1 VRWVLVIAVVL
12 ELLASCGGAVG
23 HGRRMPPRPRPAATR
38 PTPAS
43 ARSEPAT
50 RRPALGPHPEAL
62 VTAETENR
70 LLIVDLR
77 TGKLLERISLP
88 AGPQYVAADTGLAVA
103 TSPRAG
109 EVTLLGGYER
119 LRVRHVFAGF
129 TAPDIVAISP
139 DGEYAYIADDPRG
152 ELDVVRLSD
161 DKLISRTFV
170 GYGAHH
176 FAFSPD
182 ERRVWIALGESAR
195 TIVILGPVLSTPP
208 PPSSPV
214 INPGDP
220 RVVGHFAPGFA
231 AHDVAFSP
239 NGRQVWITSAD
250 RRDVVVFRASDH
262 HLLFRVPVG
271 PPPQHVAFDGTSAY
285 LTSGYGS
292 TIEQVDAAT
301 GRILAKTATP
311 YGSFELDA
319 ADGYVATTSLL
330 NGKLGIY
337 TPDLKRLRVLK
348 LATATR
354 DVEITDR

>member
-1 VRWVLVIAVVL
+1 MRRLLIVAVVFGL
-12 ELLASCGGAVG
+12 PAGCGGPAG
-23 HGRRMPPRPRPAATR
+23 HRRRLPPRPRPVATQPTPAATR
-38 PTPAS
+38 PA
-43 ARSEPAT
+43 PAT
-50 RRPALGPHPEAL
+50 KRPALRPRPEAL

-77 TGKLLERISLP
+77 TGKVLARTALP
-88 AGPQYVAADTGLAVA
+88 AGPQYVAAERGLAVA

-119 LRVRHVFAGF
+119 LRVQHVFGGF
-129 TAPDIVAISP
+129 AAPDIVAISP
-139 DGEYAYIADDPRG
+139 DGEYAYVADDPRG
-152 ELDVVRLSD
+152 QLAVIRLSD
-161 DKLISRTFV
+161 DKLLSRTFV

-195 TIVILGPVLSTPP
+195 TIVILSTVVSAPP

-214 INPGDP
+214 VNPGHP
-220 RVVGHFAPGFA
+220 RVVGHFDPGFP
-231 AHDVAFSP
+231 AHDLAFSP
-239 NGRQVWITSAD
+239 NGRQVWITSSGNP
-250 RRDVVVFRASDH
+250 DVAVFRVSDH

-271 PPPQHVAFDGTSAY
+271 PPPQHVAFDGTYAY

-292 TIEQVDAAT
+292 TIEQVAAAT

-319 ADGYVATTSLL
+319 ADGYVATASLL
-330 NGKLGIY
+330 DGNLAIY
-337 TPDLKRLRVLK
+337 TPDLRRLRVVK
-348 LATATR
+348 LAPATR